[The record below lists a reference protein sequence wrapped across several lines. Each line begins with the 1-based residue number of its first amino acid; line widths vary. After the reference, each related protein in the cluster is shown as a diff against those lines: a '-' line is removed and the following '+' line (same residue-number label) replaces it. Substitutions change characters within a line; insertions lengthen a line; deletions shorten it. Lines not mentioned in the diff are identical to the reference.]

1 MIVDLNADL
10 GEGCGNDRALLQLVS
25 SANIACGFH
34 AGDAQTMRQ
43 SVRWALEFGVAIGWQ
58 WGASTGTD
66 AAPYFRIFNP
76 TTQGERFD
84 KQGRFIKHWLPE
96 LAEVP
101 DKDIHQPHRWADKQ
115 RRVLNY
121 PAPIIDHAIAR
132 KETLAAFEAAK
143 NRAQSDG

>member
-1 MIVDLNADL
+1 VKDLLIDWRL
-10 GEGCGNDRALLQLVS
+10 GERYFMSQLLDGDLA
-25 SANIACGFH
+25 ANNG
-34 AGDAQTMRQ
+34 
-43 SVRWALEFGVAIGWQ
+43 GWQ

-132 KETLAAFEAAK
+132 KETLSAFETAK